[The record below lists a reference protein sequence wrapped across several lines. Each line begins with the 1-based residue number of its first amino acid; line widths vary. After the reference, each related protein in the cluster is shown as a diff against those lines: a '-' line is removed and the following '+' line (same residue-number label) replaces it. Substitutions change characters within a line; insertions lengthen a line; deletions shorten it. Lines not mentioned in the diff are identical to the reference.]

1 MWLGPTPSIVFTL
14 TTKGD
19 LHGYDTDDARIPVGS
34 NDQILIADSA
44 QTLGVRWGAAP
55 TAADTRVT
63 SLMLGGM

>member
-1 MWLGPTPSIVFTL
+1 MWLGPTPSNASL

-19 LHGYDTDDARIPVGS
+19 IHGFDTTDARVPVGT

-63 SLMLGGM
+63 TLMLGGM